1 MDKAKKFL
9 DKEMYGLLRGYI
21 DFSQFNEDDF
31 VGIGDAYYYKSI
43 LRTIQDQIHNVF
55 KFSKEIHCVAMSI
68 FLNEIHFKYTQREM
82 GLDAFHNKL
91 EMYNGIDDVL
101 RLAKS
106 FEKGELNIEYIDV
119 KLRRE
124 FTTIDQ
130 STIPNSFVYNQIKKS
145 KDNMPDKLRVSNKF
159 LLSLVL
165 RELPNK
171 IKELAELKENAEK
184 YVFGVKGKLKT
195 PKVDIIKNYILPLER
210 FVSTYCQPKNNT
222 DRNVLIAKF
231 LCCVGMF
238 DKFDESE
245 YRRVSD
251 VVRYYIDSAEAYS

>member
-1 MDKAKKFL
+1 MDKAKKYL
-9 DKEMYGLLRGYI
+9 DNELYGLLSEYI
-21 DFSQFNEDDF
+21 DFSQFNEDDI
-31 VGIGDAYYYKSI
+31 VDVGDAYYYKSI
-43 LRTIQDQIHNVF
+43 LSTIQDQIRNVF
-55 KFSKEIHCVAMSI
+55 KFPEEVHCVAMSI
-68 FLNEIHFKYTQREM
+68 LLNEIHFKYTQREM
-82 GLDAFHNKL
+82 GHDVFRNKL

-106 FEKGELNIEYIDV
+106 FEKGVVNIESIDV

-124 FTTIDQ
+124 FRTIDQ

-145 KDNMPDKLRVSNKF
+145 KDNIPDKLRVSNNF

-165 RELPNK
+165 RELPDK
-171 IKELAELKENAEK
+171 IKELEELKGIAGK
-184 YVFGVKGKLKT
+184 DVFGVSSKLKT
-195 PKVDIIKNYILPLER
+195 PKVDVIKRCVLPLEKY
-210 FVSTYCQPKNNT
+210 VSLYCKPKNNT
-222 DRNVLIAKF
+222 ERNVLIAKF

-251 VVRYYIDSAEAYS
+251 VVRYYIDSAETYS